1 MKKFSFFAAAFAV
14 FFSFASCNLLSS
26 DKISE
31 TGRAEFSLS
40 PELARAVIDS
50 LQADEG
56 ESNPHMRQNLSIEVK
71 LTGEYSAEKSLQID
85 VTDLNI
91 EQKSEDLKSKIEDKL
106 TSQTIVIDSIPA
118 GKRVSADVKVYLVSS
133 HGDIQMKKDIL
144 VKGKSDPVTISA
156 GDNLISVALSIV
168 YRSYPV
174 TFNLSF
180 EKAGGDFT
188 TCRSVDLYA
197 VKADSDTVLK
207 FFSTFAEGQG
217 SSTDFYNILN
227 GHLNPDCFAEAYW
240 YKDSENKDIDQTAV
254 TEDAMT
260 LSGKIYLPFDEKIIV
275 VALANFTGLTSEGI
289 NYICHVP
296 GSSMAE
302 VMSHAFV
309 PDAGGNTVELKL
321 NKLTVSTQY
330 ALYKQQDSG
339 GYEYS
344 LAAYPSEAFSPTFT
358 ASTDNFCF
366 DADGY
371 FYVLDNNS
379 SAWQIKTNRHDTITL
394 AFSPSSI
401 TVYGI
406 TVDKKTNVFYL
417 YNYSTYSGAQ
427 KIYQFSDLISNGST
441 DNSNFSVPL
450 NSSDYSP
457 KYFPKLFA
465 VHDGK
470 FYIFANTTND
480 SSMTALD
487 GRLFTAQNNGSS
499 MLSVDSNFVD
509 LNTEL
514 PEIGVDITA
523 STSISDMIYQDGAL
537 YLLVREYDK
546 WSNENTYSTSTSRGA
561 VIRYDIKTNSLSA
574 VGFASEK
581 SLTEFTTG
589 CTYNETPVYNSQNL
603 TDYHIEAFTCSSSPS
618 EILFKTPFDNLNS
631 YFAGPQKFIAI
642 KPKKLV
648 ISDTGIAFYT
658 NSDSAVCYKNV
669 NRGVEVDLGS
679 LSMSGST
686 DVAEEFSSPV
696 TKLPPNTSGVP
707 VKSGVELIGKYKY
720 DSASGNF
727 QPFTTS
733 YGLVCP
739 YFIKGE

>member
-1 MKKFSFFAAAFAV
+1 MKKFSFFAAALAV

-31 TGRAEFSLS
+31 MGRAEFSLS

-56 ESNPHMRQNLSIEVK
+56 ESNPHMTQNLSIEVK
-71 LTGEYSAEKSLQID
+71 LIGEYSAEKSLQID

-227 GHLNPDCFAEAYW
+227 SHSNQDCFTEAYW

-275 VALANFTGLTSEGI
+275 VALANLTGATDEGLY
-289 NYICHVP
+289 YICHVP

-309 PDAGGNTVELKL
+309 PDASGNTVELKL

-371 FYVLDNNS
+371 FYVAYKNS
-379 SAWQIKTNRHDTITL
+379 SPELLIVETNKFENDITITPDGTTIPYSL
-394 AFSPSSI
+394 TP
-401 TVYGI
+401 
-406 TVDKKTNVFYL
+406 NVAIDTAQNIL
-417 YNYSTYSGAQ
+417 YMTLMNYSSFNSISI
-427 KIYQFSDLISNGST
+427 IYFPTAISNGKSDNYTKYQFTSST
-441 DNSNFSVPL
+441 TAIPSDNP
-450 NSSDYSP
+450 SP
-457 KYFPKLFA
+457 SHYPRHC
-465 VHDGK
+465 VVYDGK
-470 FYIFANTTND
+470 FYFFCYKYKSGYLYETAKDGLLFIASKNPD
-480 SSMTALD
+480 SSVTNLV
-487 GRLFTAQNNGSS
+487 QEKY
-499 MLSVDSNFVD
+499 VD
-509 LNTEL
+509 LGL
-514 PEIGVDITA
+514 
-523 STSISDMIYQDGAL
+523 STMDLSSNAEVKDMIYQDGAI
-537 YLLVREYDK
+537 YLLVRD
-546 WSNENTYSTSTSRGA
+546 SSSGNTSVTSRGA
-561 VIRYDIKTNSLSA
+561 LIKYDIKKETVESY
-574 VGFASEK
+574 GFAPAKDLTNFTAACTSSGSFVYK
-581 SLTEFTTG
+581 S
-589 CTYNETPVYNSQNL
+589 QDL
-603 TDYHIEAFTCSSSPS
+603 TDYFTTSFTGTFTVNAPYG
-618 EILFKTPFDNLNS
+618 NLNS
-631 YFAGPQKFIAI
+631 YFVGPEKFIAI

-648 ISDTGIAFYT
+648 ISDTGLAFYS
-658 NSDSAVCYKNV
+658 NSDIPYKKKV
-669 NRGVEVDLGS
+669 NRVVEIDLAS
-679 LSMSGST
+679 LSMENATKT
-686 DVAEEFSSPV
+686 DVSLEF
-696 TKLPPNTSGVP
+696 NTSYPAISVSGISVNYNESGMGV
-707 VKSGVELIGKYKY
+707 LYKT
-720 DSASGNF
+720 SAGS
-727 QPFTTS
+727 FTTVQNGTS
-733 YGLVCP
+733 LKP
-739 YFIKGE
+739 AFIEE